1 MIDTLAQDLR
11 YALRTLAKSPGFTT
25 VAVLTLALGIG
36 ANAGVFSLMYQVLL
50 RPLPVPQPDRLV
62 NLAAPGPIP
71 GSQSCG
77 TAGDCGALFSYPM
90 FRDLEREQTVLTGL
104 AAHRDLGASVSA
116 PDAAPFTG
124 EGLYVSGS
132 YFPILGVRAALGRLL
147 APSDDRDISTGF
159 VTVLSW
165 DTWQTH
171 FGADSAMVGRE
182 LRVNGQALTVVGVA
196 PRGFEGTTLGISP
209 LLYVPISMRGL
220 LDPGFHG
227 FENRR
232 NYWIYVF
239 GRLKPGVSLAQAS
252 ADLNAVYHPIIGDVE
267 APLQNGMSDQTM
279 IQFKAKRVVLTAGAR
294 GQSREHTDGRTPV
307 LLLFAVTGIVLL
319 IACANIGNL
328 LLTRGAG
335 RAMEMAVRLAL
346 GASRWRLVGQL
357 LTESLLLAALGGAA
371 SLVVAGWTLAA
382 VASLLPA
389 EATGGLQFTLDAAV
403 LGFTAA
409 VALGTGLVF
418 GLFPAWHSTRTA
430 VMTAVRASAGQVS
443 GARSAARFR
452 DSLVTGQIALA
463 TALLAVAGLFVKSM
477 ANVSRVNLGM
487 DVDSVVTFAISPERA
502 RYDTARTLAL
512 YDRVETAL
520 AALPGATA
528 VTSSVV
534 PLLAGDNWGND
545 VWIPGF
551 PTGPDVDRN
560 TRYNEVGAGYFAALG
575 VPLLA
580 GREFTLADRRG
591 APRVAV
597 VNRAFTRKFGLA
609 RSAVGSFLSF
619 QGPDSIN
626 VRIVGVVPDVKY
638 SQVKDTVPPVLYLP
652 WRQSSHVP
660 FLHLYVRAARPQGA
674 LREIP
679 IALKGID
686 PGLPVEELRTM
697 PEQIRENVFLD
708 RMIGL
713 LSTAFAALA
722 TLLAAVGLYG
732 VLAYSVA
739 QRTREIGLRIAL
751 GADAPR
757 VRRFVLRQ
765 VSGMLAI
772 GGAIGIAGALGLGRA
787 ARSLLFGLTGDDP
800 LVLALALL
808 VLALVALGAAYVPAR
823 RATRVDPMVALRTE

>member
-1 MIDTLAQDLR
+1 MNTILQDLR
-11 YALRTLAKSPGFTT
+11 YALRTLAKSAGFTV

-50 RPLPVPQPDRLV
+50 RPLPVPQPDRLL

-77 TAGDCGALFSYPM
+77 IAGDCGALFSYPM
-90 FRDLEREQTVLTGL
+90 FRDLERGQTVLTGL

-171 FGADSAMVGRE
+171 FGADPAVVGRE

-196 PRGFEGTTLGISP
+196 PRGFEGTTLGLSP

-227 FENRR
+227 FDNRR

-294 GQSREHTDGRTPV
+294 GQSRERTDGRTPV

-346 GASRWRLVGQL
+346 GASRRRLVGQL

-371 SLVVAGWTLAA
+371 SLLVAGWTLAA

-452 DSLVTGQIALA
+452 DSLVTGQ
-463 TALLAVAGLFVKSM
+463 
-477 ANVSRVNLGM
+477 
-487 DVDSVVTFAISPERA
+487 FAISPERA
-502 RYDTARTLAL
+502 RYDTTRTLAL

-528 VTSSVV
+528 VTSSLV
-534 PLLAGDNWGND
+534 PLLAGTNWGND

-551 PTGPDVDRN
+551 PTGPDVDRSA
-560 TRYNEVGAGYFAALG
+560 RYNEVGAGYFAALG

-597 VNRAFTRKFGLA
+597 VNRAFTRKFDLA

-660 FLHLYVRAARPQGA
+660 FLYLYVRTARPQGA

-679 IALKGID
+679 MALKGID

-697 PEQIRENVFLD
+697 PDQIRKNVFLD

-751 GADAPR
+751 GADGPR

-765 VSGMLAI
+765 VAGMLAI